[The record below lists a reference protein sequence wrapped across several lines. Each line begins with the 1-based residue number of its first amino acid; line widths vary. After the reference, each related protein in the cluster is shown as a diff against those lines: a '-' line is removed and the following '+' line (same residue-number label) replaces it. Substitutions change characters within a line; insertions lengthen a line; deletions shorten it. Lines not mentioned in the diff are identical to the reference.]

1 MRRSLALPIAAL
13 IGAAS
18 AAPISF
24 AAASPRAS
32 TLDVAGVS
40 TAEERYGVVRYDAG
54 AHRWAIL
61 STPTFQSSGLTGVSC
76 SSSSGV
82 LTVAFTPLASIG
94 TFMVDEDEA
103 YAGRYDAG
111 AAPTTHSLAITFR
124 KAGSG
129 TVVSC
134 NAAELRIANSSLQL
148 WVRGARP
155 STPTPTPPTSPTTT
169 APPPSSP
176 PQSSSPTPPTSNGT
190 PPTTTQTVLPPPII
204 TLVPEE

>member
-1 MRRSLALPIAAL
+1 MRRSFALPVAAL

-24 AAASPRAS
+24 AVASPRAS
-32 TLDVAGVS
+32 TQDVSGV
-40 TAEERYGVVRYDAG
+40 AAVEERYGTVSYNAG

-94 TFMVDEDEA
+94 TFTVDEDEA

-129 TVVSC
+129 TAVSC

-148 WVRGARP
+148 WVRGARASTP
-155 STPTPTPPTSPTTT
+155 SPTPSTSPTTRTPTPTSPSPSPSTLPTSNGTSPTTT
-169 APPPSSP
+169 PATPPSSII
-176 PQSSSPTPPTSNGT
+176 
-190 PPTTTQTVLPPPII
+190 VLDPG
-204 TLVPEE
+204 E